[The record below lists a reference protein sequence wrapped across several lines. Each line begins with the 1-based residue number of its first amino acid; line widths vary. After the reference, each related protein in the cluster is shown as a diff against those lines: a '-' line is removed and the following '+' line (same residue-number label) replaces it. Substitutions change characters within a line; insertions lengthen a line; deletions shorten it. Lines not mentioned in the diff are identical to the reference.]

1 MDLEDPVADL
11 AVPVRPA
18 HRLVAARRDVG
29 LDVLA
34 RDLLVRELPQ
44 QVPGDGTAER
54 PPIRLGQPGH
64 VRVQLLAGDVL
75 VRLEELAA
83 RAEHDRQ
90 RVPQPQ
96 LDRVVAEH
104 VGPAEVG
111 LPLLEDGPEVQEH
124 DVVRCDRPVRRVL
137 AVRLQGVRPG
147 PDDPL
152 VPVPVHPEHLRG
164 QVPDR
169 FARLGLAHARRDD
182 AVGFHG
188 GEQLDRLGLRLHE
201 PGGAHALVLD
211 HPGPTSPSQRPAP
224 SAAPSSTGRG
234 RPASWRR

>member
-1 MDLEDPVADL
+1 MADM

-29 LDVLA
+29 LDLIA
-34 RDLLVRELPQ
+34 RDLLVRELAH
-44 QVPGDGTAER
+44 QVPGDGAAER
-54 PPIRLGQPGH
+54 PPVRLGQPGH
-64 VRVQLLAGDVL
+64 VREQLLAGDVL
-75 VRLEELAA
+75 VRLEEPAA

-124 DVVRCDRPVRRVL
+124 DVVRGDLAVRRVVL
-137 AVRLQGVRPG
+137 VRLQGVRPG
-147 PDDPL
+147 PHDPL
-152 VPVPVHPEHLRG
+152 VPVPADPEHLGG

-169 FARLGLAHARRDD
+169 VARLDLVDAGRDD
-182 AVGFHG
+182 AARLDG
-188 GEQLDRLGLRLHE
+188 GEQLGRLGLRVQQ
-201 PGGAHALVLD
+201 PGGPQILVLD
-211 HPGPTSPSQRPAP
+211 QAFPSRGHE
-224 SAAPSSTGRG
+224 AAPSSRGRG
-234 RPASWRR
+234 RPASGPR